1 MLHYNA
7 TWHGLCDKYRGGF
20 GRYFLQGGGTSKGDE
35 FLDHDE
41 EWLLD
46 VSSQLIKRTKTPPK
60 GAEVG
65 KQPINTFKQPIN
77 RCVMTPPK
85 GAEVRYDEE
94 SL

>member
-60 GAEVG
+60 GAEV
-65 KQPINTFKQPIN
+65 
-77 RCVMTPPK
+77 
-85 GAEVRYDEE
+85 RYDEE
-94 SL
+94 SLMIFSVAKYLH

>member
-60 GAEVG
+60 GAEVSG
-65 KQPINTFKQPIN
+65 
-77 RCVMTPPK
+77 RVCAVCVRVRVCC
-85 GAEVRYDEE
+85 VRYYM
-94 SL
+94 LIQV